1 MRDTFCLL
9 HIIFSLSQYGIS
21 QIFHLSPLYMS
32 YVLKE
37 MIDIKKELPFME
49 ISETKKV
56 EISFTFDLYLVPNL
70 T

>member
-9 HIIFSLSQYGIS
+9 HINFSLSQYDIS

-49 ISETKKV
+49 ISETKK
-56 EISFTFDLYLVPNL
+56 LK
-70 T
+70 